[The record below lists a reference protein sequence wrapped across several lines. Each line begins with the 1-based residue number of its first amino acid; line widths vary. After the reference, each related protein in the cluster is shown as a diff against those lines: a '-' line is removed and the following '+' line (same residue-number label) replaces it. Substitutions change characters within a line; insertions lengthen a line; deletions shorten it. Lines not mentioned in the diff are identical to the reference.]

1 MTSPFSTL
9 LIALQQRIKSQIP
22 DIRWIDQDLGQLEN
36 YGDRP
41 AVSFPCVLI
50 DFQNFQY
57 EDASDLIQFAEG
69 TVNIRLAF
77 APFSNTNNLT
87 SVDYQAKALKFYDL
101 EWAIYKALHG
111 WKPDG
116 YGYLSRVGANT
127 ENRNDSF
134 RVRVINFSISF
145 EDYEAQPVHTL
156 GTLPSS
162 LEEDIELT

>member
-9 LIALQQRIKSQIP
+9 LIALQDRIKTQIP

-69 TVNIRLAF
+69 TVNFRLAF
-77 APFSNTNNLT
+77 APFSNTNSLT
-87 SVDYQAKALKFYDL
+87 PVSYQEKALQFYDL
-101 EWAIYKALHG
+101 EWALYKALHG
-111 WKPDG
+111 WKP
-116 YGYLSRVGANT
+116 
-127 ENRNDSF
+127 
-134 RVRVINFSISF
+134 
-145 EDYEAQPVHTL
+145 
-156 GTLPSS
+156 
-162 LEEDIELT
+162 ELKHF